1 MGLFDELLR
10 NAVGSQANDPSNQ
23 SRSLLDGLVSMLEE
37 PSVGGV
43 DGLARQ
49 LEQRGL
55 GTEARSWIGTGANGS
70 VTPDQITQALGAQRV
85 ESLSSRAGLGTAAGA
100 AAIAALLPVLIDK
113 LTPQG
118 SAPRAGSLGG
128 LLGGLLG
135 GAGTHA
141 GAAPAPASAPARPR
155 ADFSNVQSGSSTHL
169 VPEPDAFYTVASGDS
184 LSRIAKR
191 FYGDGNQWRRI
202 FDANRDQIENP
213 DLIRPGQKLK
223 IPSVSKPA

>member
-10 NAVGSQANDPSNQ
+10 SAVGSQASDPSNQ
-23 SRSLLDGLVSMLEE
+23 SRSLLDGLVSMLED

-55 GTEARSWIGTGANGS
+55 GAEARSWIGTGANRS

-85 ESLSSRAGLGTAAGA
+85 ESLSSRAGLGGAAGA

-135 GAGTHA
+135 GSGARA
-141 GAAPAPASAPARPR
+141 AAPAESAPARPR
-155 ADFSNVQSGSSTHL
+155 ADFSNVQSGSSTH
-169 VPEPDAFYTVASGDS
+169 PAADPDALYTVASGDS

-202 FDANRDQIENP
+202 FDANREQIEDP

>member
-10 NAVGSQANDPSNQ
+10 SAVGSQANDPHGQ

-55 GTEARSWIGTGANGS
+55 GAEARSWIGTGANGS

-135 GAGTHA
+135 GSGARA
-141 GAAPAPASAPARPR
+141 GATAAPPAPAKPR

-202 FDANRDQIENP
+202 FEANRDQIENP

>member
-10 NAVGSQANDPSNQ
+10 SAVGSQASDPSTQ
-23 SRSLLDGLVSMLEE
+23 SRSLLEGLVSMLEE

-55 GTEARSWIGTGANGS
+55 GAEARSWIGTGANGS

-100 AAIAALLPVLIDK
+100 TAIAALLPVLIDK

-118 SAPRAGSLGG
+118 TAPRAGSLGG

-135 GAGTHA
+135 GAGA
-141 GAAPAPASAPARPR
+141 RGAAAAPESAASRPR

-169 VPEPDAFYTVASGDS
+169 VAEPDAFYTVASGDS

-202 FDANRDQIENP
+202 FDANREQIEDP